1 MANNVRTGK
10 IVLVLGGIRSGKSR
24 FALKLGE
31 GMGERRVF
39 IATGQALDPEMR
51 RRIRKHQ
58 SSRSKS
64 WTTYEEPISLP
75 TVLEKVNGQCDVI
88 LVDCLSLWLSN
99 LLHLEIKEKELSTH
113 LKELLRSLTSLTT
126 PAILISNEVGLGVIP
141 ANPLARK
148 FCDLAG
154 MLHQKIAHMAD
165 QVYFITS
172 GISKQLK

>member
-1 MANNVRTGK
+1 MAPKAVKGK
-10 IVLVLGGIRSGKSR
+10 IILVLGGIRSGKSR
-24 FALKLGE
+24 FALQLGE
-31 GMGERRVF
+31 AMGERRVF

-64 WTTYEEPISLP
+64 WTTYEEPVALP
-75 TVLEKVNGQCDVI
+75 TVLEKVNGQCDVMV
-88 LVDCLSLWLSN
+88 VDCLSFWLSN
-99 LLHLEIKEKELSTH
+99 LLQLELKEKELSKR

-148 FCDLAG
+148 FCDHAG